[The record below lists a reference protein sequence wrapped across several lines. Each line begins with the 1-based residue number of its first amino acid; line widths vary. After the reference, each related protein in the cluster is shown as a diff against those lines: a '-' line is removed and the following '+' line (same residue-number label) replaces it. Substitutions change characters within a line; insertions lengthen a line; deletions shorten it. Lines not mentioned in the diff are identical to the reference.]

1 LCAPS
6 QWYAHQGTTVW
17 LVTGGADR
25 VKGLT
30 YWDKGW
36 TSFEFALAMLIK
48 PANTSTLK
56 DWPQVVDLGKEG
68 DAQTAFARPALS
80 EPLAFFGGHEYGDK
94 TYTNGADRDAI
105 VAPKFRETIFEVM
118 GGVGELNFGKLKW
131 GDAEIKALA
140 VVLPLCGRLT
150 KLMVHENA
158 FGDAIMVELAGAMW
172 NLDKLT
178 FLSLGANAIGDAG
191 IQALADALSKGALDH
206 LTVRWRSTAL
216 FPCLETR
223 QVYSTDSDVLFD
235 VQYADAR
242 AQLEPD
248 WRRGDHRS
256 CHRSWE
262 RGTGAVHL
270 HRLGRKSDR
279 RCRPLGSCRRTVQ
292 WGPGPLDGAL
302 APHCLVPM
310 P

>member
-1 LCAPS
+1 M
-6 QWYAHQGTTVW
+6 W

-68 DAQTAFARPALS
+68 EAQTAFARPALS

-105 VAPKFRETIFEVM
+105 VAPKFRETMFEVM

-158 FGDAIMVELAGAMW
+158 FGDASMVELAGAMGA
-172 NLDKLT
+172 LASLEELL
-178 FLSLGANAIGDAG
+178 LSSNAIGDDGMSALASACASGALASLKQLALGSNQIGNAG
-191 IQALADALSKGALDH
+191 MQALA
-206 LTVRWRSTAL
+206 
-216 FPCLETR
+216 
-223 QVYSTDSDVLFD
+223 
-235 VQYADAR
+235 
-242 AQLEPD
+242 
-248 WRRGDHRS
+248 
-256 CHRSWE
+256 
-262 RGTGAVHL
+262 GAV
-270 HRLGRKSDR
+270 SN
-279 RCRPLGSCRRTVQ
+279 
-292 WGPGPLDGAL
+292 GAL
-302 APHCLVPM
+302 ASLNRLVVPYGCEKN
-310 P
+310 PQLKQACSQVESSWSV

>member
-1 LCAPS
+1 MRAPS

-68 DAQTAFARPALS
+68 DAQTAFARSALS

-105 VAPKFRETIFEVM
+105 VAPKFRETMFEVM

-158 FGDAIMVELAGAMW
+158 FGDASMVELAGAM
-172 NLDKLT
+172 
-178 FLSLGANAIGDAG
+178 
-191 IQALADALSKGALDH
+191 GALDH
-206 LTVRWRSTAL
+206 LAVCWRPTAL
-216 FPCLETR
+216 SPCPETWHTH
-223 QVYSTDSDVLFD
+223 SFDPEHLFD
-235 VQYADAR
+235 VPYA
-242 AQLEPD
+242 
-248 WRRGDHRS
+248 
-256 CHRSWE
+256 
-262 RGTGAVHL
+262 GA
-270 HRLGRKSDR
+270 
-279 RCRPLGSCRRTVQ
+279 C
-292 WGPGPLDGAL
+292 A
-302 APHCLVPM
+302 
-310 P
+310 

>member
-1 LCAPS
+1 M
-6 QWYAHQGTTVW
+6 W

-105 VAPKFRETIFEVM
+105 VAPKFRETMFEVM

-150 KLMVHENA
+150 KLQVHGNA
-158 FGDAIMVELAGAMW
+158 FGDASMVELAGAMGAL
-172 NLDKLT
+172 NKLT
-178 FLSLGANAIGDAG
+178 YLR
-191 IQALADALSKGALDH
+191 LDQNKPGSSPSRTH
-206 LTVRWRSTAL
+206 WGRGPWTIWPCSTLTV
-216 FPCLETR
+216 TR
-223 QVYSTDSDVLFD
+223 LLMMAS
-235 VQYADAR
+235 
-242 AQLEPD
+242 P
-248 WRRGDHRS
+248 
-256 CHRSWE
+256 
-262 RGTGAVHL
+262 
-270 HRLGRKSDR
+270 
-279 RCRPLGSCRRTVQ
+279 PSCRFSRRAASSPT
-292 WGPGPLDGAL
+292 
-302 APHCLVPM
+302 
-310 P
+310 

>member
-1 LCAPS
+1 M
-6 QWYAHQGTTVW
+6 W

-105 VAPKFRETIFEVM
+105 VAPKFRETMFEVM

-172 NLDKLT
+172 ALDKLT

-191 IQALADALSKGALDH
+191 IQALADAFSKGALDH
-206 LTVRWRSTAL
+206 LTVRWLPTAL
-216 FPCLETR
+216 YPCPETWH
-223 QVYSTDSDVLFD
+223 VHSPDPEVLFD
-235 VQYADAR
+235 VQYAVPFACW
-242 AQLEPD
+242 QQD
-248 WRRGDHRS
+248 WRRRHD
-256 CHRSWE
+256 
-262 RGTGAVHL
+262 L
-270 HRLGRKSDR
+270 
-279 RCRPLGSCRRTVQ
+279 PCRRSGEG
-292 WGPGPLDGAL
+292 GPGPLDGAL
-302 APHCLVPM
+302 ALHCLVPM